1 MYFISLYMQYFSL
14 LDFCGQNVDN
24 VRCCPKEMQFVKLTV
39 KDAARLL
46 SVSEKSI
53 YRWIKDGAIPAYQV
67 NDQYRFNRAE
77 LLEWATSRRLNVS
90 PEIFKEPEGG
100 DTPPPSLTEALRAGG
115 VHYRI
120 GGQDKAG
127 VLHSVVD
134 VMKLPEEV
142 DREFLYQ
149 VLLARE
155 ALGSTGIGD
164 GIAIPHVRNPI
175 VLHLSRPLVA
185 LCFLENPV
193 EFGAIDHQPVTT
205 LFTLVSPTVRA
216 HLHLLS
222 RLGFVLRNG
231 DFRSAIMRQASRED
245 ITSALAKA
253 EAEITPAAGSG
264 KTVANPQAIG
274 APD

>member
-1 MYFISLYMQYFSL
+1 M
-14 LDFCGQNVDN
+14 
-24 VRCCPKEMQFVKLTV
+24 KLTV

-53 YRWIKDGAIPAYQV
+53 YRWIKDGVIPAYQV

-77 LLEWATSRRLNVS
+77 LLEWATSRKINVS

-100 DTPPPSLTEALRAGG
+100 DSPPPSLTEALRAGG

-120 GGQDKAG
+120 GGHDKPG
-127 VLHSVVD
+127 VLRSVVD

-185 LCFLENPV
+185 LCFLDHPI
-193 EFGAIDHQPVTT
+193 EFGAIDKQPVTT
-205 LFTLVSPTVRA
+205 LFTFVSPTVRA

-222 RLGFVLRNG
+222 RLGYVLR
-231 DFRSAIMRQASRED
+231 DESFRGIIMRQAARDD
-245 ITSALAKA
+245 IMAALEKAEEQIAATSGVQADMTATTSATA
-253 EAEITPAAGSG
+253 EH
-264 KTVANPQAIG
+264 
-274 APD
+274 

>member
-1 MYFISLYMQYFSL
+1 M
-14 LDFCGQNVDN
+14 
-24 VRCCPKEMQFVKLTV
+24 KLTV

-53 YRWIKDGAIPAYQV
+53 YRWIKDGVIPAYQV

-77 LLEWATSRRLNVS
+77 LLEWATSRKIQVS
-90 PEIFKEPEGG
+90 PDIFQEPEG
-100 DTPPPSLTEALRAGG
+100 DDAPPPSLTEALRTGG

-120 GGQDKAG
+120 GGHDKPG
-127 VLHSVVD
+127 VLHSVVE

-193 EFGAIDHQPVTT
+193 EFGAMDHQPVTT
-205 LFTLVSPTVRA
+205 LFTLVSPTIRA
-216 HLHLLS
+216 HLQLLS
-222 RLGFVLRNG
+222 QLSFALRDSAFKQAVL
-231 DFRSAIMRQASRED
+231 SQASRED
-245 ITSALAKA
+245 ILASLQKAVGSIAPPATGQAHPASTEPALEHTK
-253 EAEITPAAGSG
+253 
-264 KTVANPQAIG
+264 
-274 APD
+274 